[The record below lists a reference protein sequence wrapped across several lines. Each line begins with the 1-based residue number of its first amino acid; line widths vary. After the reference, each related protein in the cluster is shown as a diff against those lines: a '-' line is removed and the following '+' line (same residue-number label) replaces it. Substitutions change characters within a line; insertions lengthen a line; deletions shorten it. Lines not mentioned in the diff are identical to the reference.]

1 MLHDYFDDFL
11 KAWDETENGK
21 LSEVTADE
29 FLSKYKDY
37 EAKQEQEAADRIE
50 FLCEDPPGCFQ
61 N

>member
-11 KAWDETENGK
+11 KAWDETEDGK

-29 FLSKYKDY
+29 FLIKYKNY
-37 EAKQEQEAADRIE
+37 EKKQEQEAEDRIE